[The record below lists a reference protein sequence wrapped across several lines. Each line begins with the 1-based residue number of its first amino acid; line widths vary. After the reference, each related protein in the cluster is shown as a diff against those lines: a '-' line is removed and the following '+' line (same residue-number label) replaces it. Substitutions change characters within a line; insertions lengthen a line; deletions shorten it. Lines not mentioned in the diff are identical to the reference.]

1 MPRHSESNILIPV
14 VESKD
19 YGSAGIDFDSVHIG
33 RLNSLSIAINF
44 GLLTGNSILKVSTGA
59 TEGVKTTDIAFK
71 YRIGGGA
78 FKAASADILGDPIA
92 VASTGLTLT
101 AATFQ
106 HKLVV
111 IEIDADNGTDGQPWV
126 TVSIDATATVLN
138 VGGLGVG
145 WPRHASHTPLTV
157 VK

>member
-1 MPRHSESNILIPV
+1 MRISEFELLIPV

-33 RLNSLSIAINF
+33 RLNALSIGIDF
-44 GLLTGNSILKVSTGA
+44 GALTGNSILTVNTGA
-59 TEGVKTTDIAFK
+59 TEGVKTTGMAFK
-71 YRIGGGA
+71 YRLGGGV
-78 FKAASADILGDPIA
+78 FKAASADILGDPVS
-92 VASTGLTLT
+92 VAAAGLTLT

-111 IEIDADNGTDGQPWV
+111 IEIDVDAMTDGQPWV
-126 TVSIDATATVLN
+126 TVAIDATATVLN

-145 WPRHASHTPLTV
+145 RPRFPGHTALTV
-157 VK
+157 IK